1 MNVRKI
7 VPVFILAGCSIFLE
21 KWDFKSREF
30 DRFGAYTRCPLPKS
44 LFAETRQKYIYIY
57 IKKNKRT
64 FEAVAERSDAGQ
76 DQ

>member
-1 MNVRKI
+1 MNVKKI

-44 LFAETRQKYIYIY
+44 LFAETRQKKNIYIY
-57 IKKNKRT
+57 IKK
-64 FEAVAERSDAGQ
+64 
-76 DQ
+76 